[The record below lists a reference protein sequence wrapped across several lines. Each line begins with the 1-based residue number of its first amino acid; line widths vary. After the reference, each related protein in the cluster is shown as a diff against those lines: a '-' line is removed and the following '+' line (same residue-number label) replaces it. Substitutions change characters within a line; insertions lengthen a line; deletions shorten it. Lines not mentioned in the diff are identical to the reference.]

1 MYDVSRDDLRFLMVK
16 QITATNETAT
26 SARLILVQHW
36 FEELKR
42 RVPTN
47 DARARAGLYRTASER
62 LRPSTSPTL
71 ACGQIRG
78 VIKTIDSGHYR

>member
-1 MYDVSRDDLRFLMVK
+1 MTGITPVLPFFMRSPARACTDVSRDDLRFLMIK
-16 QITATNETAT
+16 QSTTTNEPAT

-47 DARARAGLYRTASER
+47 
-62 LRPSTSPTL
+62 
-71 ACGQIRG
+71 
-78 VIKTIDSGHYR
+78 